1 MSTTVGNGGWK
12 LRFVLLGPAIMLLC
26 LVPRTSDSFEPH
38 YPANEQLR
46 RTIREV
52 WERQAVRPP
61 EGLEQR
67 LREALRS
74 INEVEGRTDAAM
86 ADRLATE
93 LKTAWKELE
102 RARAIGALG
111 YSEFDEE
118 KFEAAESKLETIAAQ
133 FRGARPPLPGEGYQT
148 VVQALLDVQA
158 LSRATRHAVPGL
170 LSDDVLLMREKRQR
184 LLIKEPRGEEGLPA
198 RFGNETGPP
207 R

>member
-1 MSTTVGNGGWK
+1 MSTTVRNGSWK
-12 LRFVLLGPAIMLLC
+12 SRIVLLGPAIMLLC

-46 RTIREV
+46 RTIRDV

-61 EGLEQR
+61 AGLEQR

-74 INEVEGRTDAAM
+74 INEVEGRTDAAV

-93 LKTAWKELE
+93 LKTAWRELE

-118 KFEAAESKLETIAAQ
+118 KFEAAESKLEAVAAQ
-133 FRGARPPLPGEGYQT
+133 FRGARPPSPEKQYQAA
-148 VVQALLDVQA
+148 VQALSDVQA
-158 LSRATRHAVPGL
+158 LSRAARHAVPGL
-170 LSDDVLLMREKRQR
+170 SSDDVLLIQEKRQR
-184 LLIKEPRGEEGLPA
+184 LLIREPRGEESLPG
-198 RFGNETGPP
+198 RSGNVTGPP

>member
-12 LRFVLLGPAIMLLC
+12 SRFVLLGPAIMLLC

-38 YPANEQLR
+38 YPASEQLR
-46 RTIREV
+46 RTMREV

-74 INEVEGRTDAAM
+74 INEVEGRTDAAV

-93 LKTAWKELE
+93 LRTARRELE

-118 KFEAAESKLETIAAQ
+118 KFEAAESKLEAVAAQ
-133 FRGARPPLPGEGYQT
+133 LRGARPPSPAERYQA
-148 VVQALLDVQA
+148 VVQALSEVQA
-158 LSRATRHAVPGL
+158 LSRAARRAVPGL

-184 LLIKEPRGEEGLPA
+184 LLLKEPRGEEGLPA
-198 RFGNETGPP
+198 RSGNETGPP